1 MRYGIWLLALI
12 VLTLVA
18 FGGWLWWNHQAEQ
31 KAGERSE
38 QLSKTLNTLQAGDKA
53 AAAKQANALAEA
65 KQPGYRAAALLIKAA
80 LALEGGDNKAA
91 IAQYKAIAADTRLAP
106 PFRDLALIR
115 QTALEFD
122 TLKPQEVVDRLK
134 PLATEGNP
142 WFGSAGGM
150 VAIAYMKMRKDRKST
165 SEKRRV
171 GKEGVRTVK
180 VGGERY
186 R

>member
-80 LALEGGDNKAA
+80 LALEGGAHKEA
-91 IAQYKAIAADTRLAP
+91 IAKYKVIAADNPPAP
-106 PFRDLALIR
+106 TSR
-115 QTALEFD
+115 
-122 TLKPQEVVDRLK
+122 TLTL
-134 PLATEGNP
+134 PLQQHWGYT
-142 WFGSAGGM
+142 
-150 VAIAYMKMRKDRKST
+150 T
-165 SEKRRV
+165 
-171 GKEGVRTVK
+171 
-180 VGGERY
+180 
-186 R
+186 

>member
-1 MRYGIWLLALI
+1 MRISDWSSDVCSSDL
-12 VLTLVA
+12 
-18 FGGWLWWNHQAEQ
+18 
-31 KAGERSE
+31 
-38 QLSKTLNTLQAGDKA
+38 
-53 AAAKQANALAEA
+53 
-65 KQPGYRAAALLIKAA
+65 AALLIKAA

-142 WFGSAGGM
+142 WFGSAGEM
-150 VAIAYMKMRKDRKST
+150 VEIGRATCRES
-165 SEKRRV
+165 V
-171 GKEGVRTVK
+171 GRNG
-180 VGGERY
+180 
-186 R
+186 

>member
-1 MRYGIWLLALI
+1 MRYGSWLLALI

-80 LALEGGDNKAA
+80 LALEGGDNKA
-91 IAQYKAIAADTRLAP
+91 R
-106 PFRDLALIR
+106 
-115 QTALEFD
+115 
-122 TLKPQEVVDRLK
+122 
-134 PLATEGNP
+134 
-142 WFGSAGGM
+142 
-150 VAIAYMKMRKDRKST
+150 
-165 SEKRRV
+165 SEERRV
-171 GKEGVRTVK
+171 GKECVSTCRS
-180 VGGERY
+180 RWSPCH
-186 R
+186 

>member
-1 MRYGIWLLALI
+1 MRYGSWLLALI

-80 LALEGGDNKAA
+80 LGLEGGENKAA
-91 IAQYKAIAADTRLAP
+91 IR
-106 PFRDLALIR
+106 
-115 QTALEFD
+115 
-122 TLKPQEVVDRLK
+122 
-134 PLATEGNP
+134 
-142 WFGSAGGM
+142 
-150 VAIAYMKMRKDRKST
+150 
-165 SEKRRV
+165 SEERRV
-171 GKEGVRTVK
+171 GEGEMRTCRTRWCAESEK
-180 VGGERY
+180 KKKK
-186 R
+186 